1 MQGLRQTKGLFYYE
15 IELLKLDP
23 PCYPQFGFAGSNFK
37 GSSVYESTG
46 VGDDAISWAVDG
58 ERMSLW
64 HGSSRPWATDGAQW
78 KEGDVIG
85 IACDLDEGTM
95 QVSVNGEWDA
105 GSKVFDSIRLESTVG
120 EWLFPAFS
128 GKGLQARCNFEPG
141 SLRYLPPMRLLF
153 PGEVGDAFLETLI
166 IFTFHAGSDVA
177 AKAAE
182 AKLTDKDLT
191 DRLKPSV
198 DGGEARGAQASA
210 VRDVTEAVLRSD
222 EEQAR
227 GVRTLSRRA
236 CLEWEVRSERVVRVA
251 EEEMDAEVKRRED
264 ALGAGMAVVGVVL
277 PMPRARAEDRLDAA
291 KEALLALAGLPGPWL
306 GSHAVF
312 ERTVRYHEV
321 ASVADLRKRLGE
333 LSSDELKKKA
343 AESWGVEGAGK
354 MGRKEILAAVA
365 DEFVRRHLQEDLRA
379 ALAAAADG
387 EAAVRVL
394 EGAWGAE
401 APAAALSSWSERVAA
416 VVGRLDSERRFEEVA
431 GWLGMLQ
438 CRMQGRTRLGLAALR
453 KARQREI
460 DEYKLQEGEVLSLHL
475 YTGPEFV
482 VMNAICRD
490 YPPEIL
496 RLLRGA
502 QEGARN
508 TLSTTLF
515 CVTSGLKKLAQG
527 TELPAS
533 GTVYRGLGARQHFTA
548 CFV

>member
-1 MQGLRQTKGLFYYE
+1 M
-15 IELLKLDP
+15 
-23 PCYPQFGFAGSNFK
+23 
-37 GSSVYESTG
+37 
-46 VGDDAISWAVDG
+46 
-58 ERMSLW
+58 
-64 HGSSRPWATDGAQW
+64 
-78 KEGDVIG
+78 IG

-95 QVSVNGEWDA
+95 QVSVNGEWDE
-105 GSKVFDSIRLESTVG
+105 GSKVFDCIHLDSTVG

-128 GKGLQARCNFEPG
+128 ARRLQARCNFEPG

-343 AESWGVEGAGK
+343 AESWGVEEAGK
-354 MGRKEILAAVA
+354 MGRREILAAVA
-365 DEFVRRHLQEDLRA
+365 DEFVRRNLQEDLRA
-379 ALAAAADG
+379 ALAAAGDG